1 MMMMMVDQL
10 RSVVARHWGRV
21 ANTDTMHL
29 REYNFTEPFPG
40 LTTHLRMVGGQRS
53 LVLRGHCWV
62 NWGVSRGVVADT
74 RGGDDRWER
83 SHRRRILNEN
93 LLIILSNVRTKAIL
107 TSGKI

>member
-1 MMMMMVDQL
+1 MMMVDQL

-21 ANTDTMHL
+21 ANADTM
-29 REYNFTEPFPG
+29 
-40 LTTHLRMVGGQRS
+40 HLRMVGGQRS

-74 RGGDDRWER
+74 RGGDDRGQR
-83 SHRRRILNEN
+83 SHSRRTLNEN
-93 LLIILSNVRTKAIL
+93 LLKIFGNVRNKEIL